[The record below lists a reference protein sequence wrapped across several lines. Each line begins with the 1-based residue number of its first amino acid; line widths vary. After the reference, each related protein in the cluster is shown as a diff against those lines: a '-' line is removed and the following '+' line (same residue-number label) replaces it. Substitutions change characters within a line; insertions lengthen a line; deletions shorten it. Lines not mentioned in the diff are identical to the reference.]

1 MNIIE
6 TNLSFK
12 SLERRKITRR
22 IITHHSASTTASP
35 EDIHRWHLNKGY
47 AGAGY
52 QYLVRKDGKIYSLR
66 PEWAVG
72 AHAYG
77 SNYDSIGICAEG
89 DYTKETM
96 PEAQKNSLKELV
108 AYLKNKYNITVVQR
122 HKDVC
127 NTSCPGQNYPFN
139 EIAGVKASNTNVST
153 SKKATGE
160 IATIQSTLNSRYGY
174 SIAVDNIYGNETRKA
189 LVKALQHELNV
200 QCKKGLNED
209 GIFGTNTF
217 NACINVRQG
226 ARGNITWLIQAMLV
240 CHALSIK
247 VDGIYGGKTANAIR
261 TFQARNGLK
270 VDGICGKNTFN
281 KLFK

>member
-47 AGAGY
+47 VGAGY

-209 GIFGTNTF
+209 GIFGNNTY
-217 NACINVRQG
+217 NACINVKQG
-226 ARGNITWLIQAMLV
+226 AKGNITWLIQAMLV
-240 CHALSIK
+240 CHALSVK
-247 VDGIYGGKTANAIR
+247 VDGIYGGETANAIR
-261 TFQARNGLK
+261 TFQARNGLM